1 MAFIQLNMLYLAYLV
16 NLNFFKRRHTK
27 YIEILNESFNLII
40 SYCFLLFV
48 NLVTDRTRRNE
59 IGYTLLLAAVI
70 MVGLNV
76 TFLISKVF

>member
-1 MAFIQLNMLYLAYLV
+1 MAFIQLNMFYLAYLV
-16 NLNFFKRRHTK
+16 NLNFYKRRRTK

-48 NLVTDRTRRNE
+48 NLVTDRARRNE

-70 MVGLNV
+70 MVGLNA